1 MSAAAEDTRKRGLGR
16 GLSALF
22 GDDDGE
28 LTGAVA
34 GGGEAAYSEPAVRT
48 SKSVPIE
55 FLRPNPSQPRKRFDE
70 AAIDGLVESIR
81 QQGILQP
88 LLVRP
93 HPDDANAYEI
103 VAGER
108 RWRAAQRAQ
117 LYEVPVVIKDLSDT
131 ETLEIALIENIHRED
146 LTPLEEAEGY
156 QRLMEEFGHTQDAL
170 GRAVGKSRSHIAN
183 MLRLLSLPEEIKSML
198 DDNLLS
204 AGHARALLGA
214 TNAEALAE
222 EVIKK
227 GYNVR
232 QTERLVQEQK
242 PDSARTK
249 GGLDKLKGRIE
260 SAGAGASAGS
270 AAAAEKDPNTRAME
284 RSLSDVLGMTVTI
297 DMKGGGDSG
306 RLTVA
311 FDDLDQLD
319 EVIDRLNRGRAGGGN
334 VVEM

>member
-1 MSAAAEDTRKRGLGR
+1 MNAAAEDRKRGLGR

-22 GDDDGE
+22 GDGDSVINGADG
-28 LTGAVA
+28 
-34 GGGEAAYSEPAVRT
+34 YSEPAVKT
-48 SKSVPIE
+48 SKTVPIE

-70 AAIDGLVESIR
+70 AAIDGLVDSIR

-93 HPDDANAYEI
+93 HPDDANAYQI

-117 LYEVPVVIKDLSDT
+117 LYEVPVVIKDLTDT

-170 GRAVGKSRSHIAN
+170 SKSVGKSRSHVAN
-183 MLRLLSLPEEIKSML
+183 MLRLLSLPEELKSML
-198 DDNLLS
+198 DDGLIS

-214 TNAEALAE
+214 SNADALAQ

-232 QTERLVQEQK
+232 QTERLVQDAK
-242 PDSARTK
+242 PNAHKTQDGLQRLKGKIEK
-249 GGLDKLKGRIE
+249 GGSSLT
-260 SAGAGASAGS
+260 
-270 AAAAEKDPNTRAME
+270 EKDANTTAME
-284 RSLSDVLGMTVTI
+284 RSLSDLLGMTVSI
-297 DMKGGGDSG
+297 DLKGGGESG
-306 RLTVA
+306 RLVVA
-311 FDDLDQLD
+311 FDDFDQLD
-319 EVIDRLNRGRAGGGN
+319 DVVERLNRGGVQRIKN

>member
-1 MSAAAEDTRKRGLGR
+1 MSAAEDRKRGLGR

-22 GDDDGE
+22 GDGDTAINSADG
-28 LTGAVA
+28 
-34 GGGEAAYSEPAVRT
+34 YSEPAVKT
-48 SKSVPIE
+48 SKTVPIE

-70 AAIDGLVESIR
+70 AAIDGLVDSIR

-93 HPDDANAYEI
+93 HPDDANAYQI

-117 LYEVPVVIKDLSDT
+117 LYEVPVVIKDLTDT

-170 GRAVGKSRSHIAN
+170 SKSVGKSRSHVAN
-183 MLRLLSLPEEIKSML
+183 MLRLLALPEELKSML
-198 DDNLLS
+198 DDGLLT

-214 TNAEALAE
+214 SNADALAQ

-232 QTERLVQEQK
+232 QTERLVQDAK
-242 PDSARTK
+242 PNATK
-249 GGLDKLKGRIE
+249 TQDGLQRLKGKIE
-260 SAGAGASAGS
+260 GGS
-270 AAAAEKDPNTRAME
+270 ASSLMEKDPNTIAME
-284 RSLSDVLGMTVTI
+284 RSLSDLLGMTVSI
-297 DMKGGGDSG
+297 DLKGGGETG
-306 RLTVA
+306 RLIVS
-311 FDDLDQLD
+311 FDDFDQLD
-319 EVIDRLNRGRAGGGN
+319 DVVERLNRGGLKKTSN